1 MAELP
6 DISSLSPERLRELYN
21 SEEFSYLPP
30 RLQAQIRAAVIT
42 QGRAV
47 ESQRMQD
54 IVGRRNQAISE
65 ADRQRREYEATMAER
80 AQQVLQNPSAQLPPA
95 PTPPQWPSPQS
106 AAAPSIPAAPIPATP
121 SAEDLVS
128 QAIRTVVPPPA
139 APAPPAPPAPPAE
152 ERPARAA
159 PTPAPVA
166 AGGGGAPRVAPGEGA
181 ESRRAR
187 ASGETADILKTL
199 AEPER
204 KPNIMDSPYTALI
217 NAGLNILMGGA
228 GKSPLEAIATGGGA
242 ALKTLGEQA
251 AREEARGEKRLDR
264 AYKRAE
270 LGTKIRSEIQGL
282 EQKEEQLRL
291 ELEKI
296 VSQRANYASEAAHRA
311 AILKVQER
319 LADATEKRAEATDRL
334 ATVRETSM
342 GIPGLQQNIRDLNAR
357 ITARQRDRNQAL
369 QASERQRIDD
379 EIDAARAELRGYMEE
394 WSRITGGRMP
404 AAPAAPT
411 LPTQRVR

>member
-6 DISSLSPERLRELYN
+6 NLSSLTQRQLESLRDSPTFPNLPEVYRNQVLSILRSRALAQQARPGMGQVPADLEREV
-21 SEEFSYLPP
+21 SEAEHDAAMQ
-30 RLQAQIRAAVIT
+30 RMRADIRQRNIAEQAQAAVT
-42 QGRAV
+42 
-47 ESQRMQD
+47 
-54 IVGRRNQAISE
+54 
-65 ADRQRREYEATMAER
+65 
-80 AQQVLQNPSAQLPPA
+80 PPA
-95 PTPPQWPSPQS
+95 ENRPPADMRPT
-106 AAAPSIPAAPIPATP
+106 ATP
-121 SAEDLVS
+121 EDLMS
-128 QAIRTVVPPPA
+128 EAIRTVVPPPVA
-139 APAPPAPPAPPAE
+139 PAPPAPPAE
-152 ERPARAA
+152 ERPARTT

-166 AGGGGAPRVAPGEGA
+166 AGGGAPRVAPGEGA

-187 ASGETADILKTL
+187 ASSETADILKTL

-296 VSQRANYASEAAHRA
+296 ISQRANYASEAAHRA

-319 LADATEKRAEATDRL
+319 LAVATELRANATDRL
-334 ATVRETSM
+334 ATVREA
-342 GIPGLQQNIRDLNAR
+342 GPPLAILQQNIRDLNAR

-379 EIDAARAELRGYMEE
+379 EIDAARAELQGYMEE

>member
-1 MAELP
+1 
-6 DISSLSPERLRELYN
+6 
-21 SEEFSYLPP
+21 
-30 RLQAQIRAAVIT
+30 
-42 QGRAV
+42 
-47 ESQRMQD
+47 
-54 IVGRRNQAISE
+54 
-65 ADRQRREYEATMAER
+65 
-80 AQQVLQNPSAQLPPA
+80 
-95 PTPPQWPSPQS
+95 
-106 AAAPSIPAAPIPATP
+106 
-121 SAEDLVS
+121 
-128 QAIRTVVPPPA
+128 
-139 APAPPAPPAPPAE
+139 
-152 ERPARAA
+152 
-159 PTPAPVA
+159 
-166 AGGGGAPRVAPGEGA
+166 
-181 ESRRAR
+181 
-187 ASGETADILKTL
+187 
-199 AEPER
+199 
-204 KPNIMDSPYTALI
+204 MDSPYTALI

-296 VSQRANYASEAAHRA
+296 ISQRANYASEAAHRA

-379 EIDAARAELRGYMEE
+379 EIDAARAELQGYMEE

>member
-6 DISSLSPERLRELYN
+6 NLSSLTQRQLESLRDSPTFPNLPEVYRNQVLTILRSRALAQQARPGMGQVPADLEREV
-21 SEEFSYLPP
+21 SEAEHDAAMQ
-30 RLQAQIRAAVIT
+30 RMRADIRQRNIAEQAQAAVT
-42 QGRAV
+42 
-47 ESQRMQD
+47 
-54 IVGRRNQAISE
+54 
-65 ADRQRREYEATMAER
+65 
-80 AQQVLQNPSAQLPPA
+80 PPA
-95 PTPPQWPSPQS
+95 ENRPPADMRPT
-106 AAAPSIPAAPIPATP
+106 ATP
-121 SAEDLVS
+121 EDLMS
-128 QAIRTVVPPPA
+128 EAIRTVVPPPVA
-139 APAPPAPPAPPAE
+139 PAPPAPPAE
-152 ERPARAA
+152 ERPARTT

-166 AGGGGAPRVAPGEGA
+166 AGGGAPRVAPGEGA

-187 ASGETADILKTL
+187 ASSETADILKTL

-379 EIDAARAELRGYMEE
+379 EIDAARAELQGYMEE

>member
-6 DISSLSPERLRELYN
+6 NLSSLTQRQLESLRDSPTFPNLPEVYRNQVLSILRSRTLAQQARPGMGQVPADLEREV
-21 SEEFSYLPP
+21 SEAEHDAAMQ
-30 RLQAQIRAAVIT
+30 RMRADIRQRNIAEQAQAAVT
-42 QGRAV
+42 
-47 ESQRMQD
+47 
-54 IVGRRNQAISE
+54 
-65 ADRQRREYEATMAER
+65 
-80 AQQVLQNPSAQLPPA
+80 PPA
-95 PTPPQWPSPQS
+95 ENRPPADMRPT
-106 AAAPSIPAAPIPATP
+106 ATP
-121 SAEDLVS
+121 EDLMS
-128 QAIRTVVPPPA
+128 EAIRTVVPPPV

-264 AYKRAE
+264 AYRRAE

-296 VSQRANYASEAAHRA
+296 ISQRANYASEAAHRA

>member
-6 DISSLSPERLRELYN
+6 NLSSLTQRQLESLRDSPTFPNLPEVYRNQVLSILRSRALAQQARPGMGQVPADLEREV
-21 SEEFSYLPP
+21 SEAEHDAAMQ
-30 RLQAQIRAAVIT
+30 RMRADIRQRNIAEQAQAAVT
-42 QGRAV
+42 
-47 ESQRMQD
+47 
-54 IVGRRNQAISE
+54 
-65 ADRQRREYEATMAER
+65 
-80 AQQVLQNPSAQLPPA
+80 PPA
-95 PTPPQWPSPQS
+95 ENRPPADMRPT
-106 AAAPSIPAAPIPATP
+106 ATP
-121 SAEDLVS
+121 EDLMS
-128 QAIRTVVPPPA
+128 EAIRTVVPPPVA
-139 APAPPAPPAPPAE
+139 PAPPAPPAE
-152 ERPARAA
+152 ERPARTT

-166 AGGGGAPRVAPGEGA
+166 AGGGAPRVAPGEGA

-187 ASGETADILKTL
+187 ASSETADILKTL

-296 VSQRANYASEAAHRA
+296 ISQRANYASEAAHRA

-319 LADATEKRAEATDRL
+319 LAVATELRANATDRL
-334 ATVRETSM
+334 ATVREA
-342 GIPGLQQNIRDLNAR
+342 GQPLAILQQNIRDLNAR

-379 EIDAARAELRGYMEE
+379 EIDAARAELQGYMEE